1 MSMKL
6 QLFKSRMKRF
16 FEFIGAVLKTGA
28 AYPLGRLIYGGKGI
42 WLIGER
48 PNQAQDNGYHFFK
61 YLRENHPE
69 RRVYYVIKKDSDHLE
84 KVAKLGEVLYYGK
97 WKHWLMYFGCEAVI
111 STHIRKVIPSEI
123 WHYRQLG
130 VRFKQKNKK
139 TVFLQHGVI
148 DNDIPFFYRESAR
161 VDLFICSAEPEYE
174 FVKERYHYHDNEVQ
188 YTGMARY
195 DALHDFEL
203 KRQILIMPTWRKW
216 IVKEGYDIEH
226 SDYVREW
233 NKVLT
238 DRRLI
243 DAAEKAGYTILFYP
257 HSEIQPW
264 IDLFRSVDDTVVIAR
279 DTDYDVQTLLKESA
293 LLITDQSSVSFDFA
307 YMRKPMLYFQ
317 FDNDDYYAKHYPK
330 GYFDFERDGF
340 GKVAYT
346 ANDLVENAV
355 EAIGNGVVLTEEYNK
370 RIDRFFPLYDR
381 KNCERIYNE
390 TVKICNRNA

>member
-1 MSMKL
+1 MSTKTKIL
-6 QLFKSRMKRF
+6 KAKTKRL
-16 FEFIGAVLKTGA
+16 FEFIGAVMRTGA

-42 WLIGER
+42 WLVGER

-69 RRVYYVIKKDSDHLE
+69 RRVYYVIKKDSAHLD
-84 KVAKLGEVLYYGK
+84 KVARLGEVLYYGT

-111 STHIRKVIPSEI
+111 STHIRKVLPSEI
-123 WHYRQLG
+123 WHYRELAA
-130 VRFKQKNKK
+130 RFKQKNK
-139 TVFLQHGVI
+139 TIVFLQHGVTQA
-148 DNDIPFFYRESAR
+148 DMPLMYRENAR
-161 VDLFICSAEPEYE
+161 VDLFICAAEPEYE
-174 FVKERYHYHDNEVQ
+174 YVRSNFHYNNDEVK
-188 YTGMARY
+188 YTGFARY
-195 DALHDFEL
+195 DKLHEFKL
-203 KRQILIMPTWRKW
+203 KKQILIMPTWRRW
-216 IVKEGYDIEH
+216 LVKEGYDIEH

-264 IDLFRSVDDTVVIAR
+264 IDLFHSADDTVVIAR

-293 LLITDQSSVSFDFA
+293 LLITDHSSVFFDFA

-340 GKVAYT
+340 GKVTYT
-346 ANDLVENAV
+346 AAELVDSLIESI
-355 EAIGNGVVLTEEYNK
+355 ENGVVLTEEYNK

-381 KNCERIYNE
+381 NNCERIYNE